1 MRRLDVCLLAVG
13 IPSLLALSLPAADE
27 DSKKEPAFSAA
38 DLEFFEKNVRPVL
51 VAHCYECHSAKSD
64 ELEGGLR
71 LDFRGGHLKGG
82 DTGAAIVP
90 GKPEKSRLVTAISY
104 KDVDLQMPPD
114 SKLPAAKIAALT
126 EWVKRGA
133 PWPKETVAQV
143 GGAKDFDLAKR
154 KADHWCWAP
163 IGNPAVPEV
172 KNVIWPVQPL
182 DSFVLARLEKEGLKP
197 AKSADRRTL
206 IRRAYFDL
214 VGLPPT
220 PEEVEAFVKDSSANP
235 FEKVV
240 DRLLESPHFG
250 ERWARH
256 WMDLVRYAES
266 HGHEFDYPIHHA
278 WKYRDYL
285 IRALNADVPYNRFI
299 QEQIAGDLIAKPRRH
314 PTDGFNESVIGTGF
328 WWLGEATHAPV
339 DVRGDE
345 AGRIDNQI
353 DVMSKSFLGLT
364 VACARCH
371 DHKFD
376 AIATKDYYA
385 LAGFLQSS
393 RKEIALL
400 DRQGKIAEAKTKLQG
415 VKADAETILAES
427 TGTLKADTFAKYLL
441 AAREVIYGQPKPTD
455 TAVSTIAD
463 EVFEDFEAD
472 NYDGWTV
479 EGRAFGETPQRKET
493 TPAYQG
499 DIQAR
504 GKRWVNSHNVRAG
517 KGGDNLV
524 GRMTSRTFKV
534 RHRYI
539 SFLVGGGNHKDKTCV
554 NLKVDGKVVRSQT
567 GFASNQ
573 MRPVRFDVTEFAGK
587 DAQIEI
593 VDQQKGG
600 WGNIGADHFVF
611 QNNDR
616 QLKRS
621 VEAVAKE
628 TGLDATLLQR
638 WVNALASDTAK
649 PPSHP
654 MYIWTHLAPSA
665 VDRKVIEAQRAV
677 VKKDAEQT
685 SQLEKSHPL
694 LADFSDGMAGWFAD
708 GDAFDVAP
716 TAGTQWNRQAGP
728 AAVAQA
734 GLVRG
739 NSLSKKFH
747 GVLRSPTF
755 ELNQRGVWLKMR
767 GQGVKIRLIL
777 DGYYMYEFNGLLF
790 RGFQTDVKNASQF
803 QWYHLGGDVGR
814 YSGHTAYVEII
825 DRGDGWAEVD
835 EVRLS
840 DAGAPPQLGHPMAK
854 SILGDAKLAS
864 REDLAAAYGNAW
876 QTKAGQAALTSWLT
890 SNGLVQPTEKQME
903 KLTQLRN
910 EAKKLSDSVPA
921 PDHVL
926 SLTDGSAENEHVFIR
941 GSHKTLGEEAPRKLL
956 TAIDEAGPV
965 EQGSGRLEL
974 AKRIASAKNPLTSR
988 VIANR
993 IWHHLFGR
1001 GIVASTDNFGVL
1013 GQRPTHPELLD
1024 HLATQFVKE
1033 GWSIKKF
1040 IRYVMLTR
1048 TYQMS
1053 SAQVAASQKVDPAN
1067 LLLHRQRI
1075 RRLQGEA
1082 IRDAILAVS
1091 GRLDRKQFGPSV
1103 PVYLTSFMNGRGRP
1117 RGGPL
1122 DGAGRRSVYI
1132 SVRRNFLS
1140 PMMLAFD
1147 TPIPFNPVGRRNVS
1161 NVPSQALIL
1170 MNDPFVVEQSK
1181 VWAKSIVRNGA
1192 KSVDERIHAMY
1203 LVAFSR
1209 PPTGQQLEFAREFL
1223 GQQSR
1228 EYGTF
1233 PNGLLTDEQTWADF
1247 AHVLINTKPFIY
1259 VY

>member
-1 MRRLDVCLLAVG
+1 MRHLAVCALAAG
-13 IPSLLALSLPAADE
+13 VPVLFTFSLHAAD
-27 DSKKEPAFSAA
+27 DSKKEPTFSAA
-38 DLEFFEKNVRPVL
+38 DLEFFEKKVRPVL
-51 VAHCYECHSAKSD
+51 AEHCYECHSAKSD
-64 ELEGGLR
+64 ELSGALR
-71 LDFRGGHLKGG
+71 LDYRGGHLKGG
-82 DTGAAIVP
+82 DTGAAIIP
-90 GKPEKSRLVTAISY
+90 GKPEKSRLVTAVSY

-114 SKLPAAKIAALT
+114 SKLPAAQIAALA

-133 PWPKETVAQV
+133 PWPKEAVAQ
-143 GGAKDFDLAKR
+143 GDTHKNFDLAKR
-154 KADHWCWAP
+154 KAEHWCWAP
-163 IGNPAVPEV
+163 IGNPGEPVVTNSKWAVRR
-172 KNVIWPVQPL
+172 L
-182 DSFVLARLEKEGLKP
+182 DSFILASLEKEGLKP
-197 AKSADRRTL
+197 AKAADRRTL

-214 VGLPPT
+214 IGLPPS
-220 PEEVEAFVKDSSANP
+220 PKEVEAFLKDTSPNA

-285 IRALNADVPYNRFI
+285 IRAFNADVPYDQFI
-299 QEQIAGDLIAKPRRH
+299 HEHIAGDLISKPRRH
-314 PTDGFNESVIGTGF
+314 PTEGFNESVIGTGF

-345 AGRIDNQI
+345 AGRIDNQL

-376 AIATKDYYA
+376 AISTKDYYA

-393 RKEIALL
+393 RKELALL
-400 DRQGKIAEAKTKLQG
+400 DRQGKIAEAKTKLRR
-415 VKADAETILAES
+415 VKADAEYILAKS
-427 TGTLKADTFAKYLL
+427 TGTLTADAFAKYLL
-441 AAREVIYGQPKPTD
+441 AAREVIYGTPKPND
-455 TAVSTIAD
+455 KAVSTIAD
-463 EVFEDFEAD
+463 EVFEDFED
-472 NYDGWTV
+472 NNYDGWTV
-479 EGRAFGETPQRKET
+479 EGDAFGDTPQRKET
-493 TPAYQG
+493 TAKYQG
-499 DIQAR
+499 DIKAN
-504 GKRWVNSHNVRAG
+504 GKHWVNSHNIRNG
-517 KGGDNLV
+517 KQGDNLL
-524 GRMTSRTFKV
+524 GRMTSRSFKV

-539 SFLVGGGNHKDKTCV
+539 SFLVGGGNHKDRTCV
-554 NLKVDGKVVRSQT
+554 NLKVGGKVVRSQT
-567 GFASNQ
+567 GFNSNQ
-573 MRPVRFDVTEFAGK
+573 MRPVRFDATEFLGK

-611 QNNDR
+611 QNDDR

-621 VEAVAKE
+621 VESVARE
-628 TGLDATLLQR
+628 TGLNPTVLQR
-638 WVNALASDTAK
+638 WVSALTSDATK
-649 PPSHP
+649 SPSHP
-654 MYIWTHLAPSA
+654 MSTWTHLAPSG
-665 VDRKVIEAQRAV
+665 VDRKTLDAQRAV
-677 VKKDAEQT
+677 VQRDAEQA
-685 SQLEKSHPL
+685 SGIDQSHPL
-694 LADFSDGMAGWFAD
+694 LADFSSGMAGWFAD
-708 GDAFDVAP
+708 GDAFDIAP
-716 TAGTQWNRQAGP
+716 TAGTQWDWQAGA
-728 AAVAQA
+728 AAVAEA

-739 NSLSKKFH
+739 SSLSKKFH

-755 ELNQRGVWLKMR
+755 ELSKRGVWLRIR
-767 GQGVKIRLIL
+767 GDGVKIRLII

-790 RGFQTDVKNASQF
+790 RGFQSDAKNPSQF

-814 YSGHTAYVEII
+814 YTGHTAYVEII
-825 DRGDGWAEVD
+825 DRGNGWADVD
-835 EVRLS
+835 EIRLS
-840 DAGAPPQLGHPMAK
+840 DGGAPPQLSHSIAK
-854 SILGDAKLAS
+854 TILDDVKLNS
-864 REDLAAAYGNAW
+864 REDLAAAYGKAW
-876 QTKAGQAALTSWLT
+876 QTEEGQAALTSWLT
-890 SNGLVQPTEKQME
+890 SNGLVQPTEQQME
-903 KLTQLRN
+903 KLIQLRD
-910 EAKKLSDSVPA
+910 EAKELSDSVPA

-926 SLTDGSAENEHVFIR
+926 SLTEGTEENEHVFIR
-941 GSHKTLGEEAPRKLL
+941 GNHKTLGDEVPRKLL
-956 TAIDEAGPV
+956 TAIDEAEPV
-965 EQGSGRLEL
+965 KAGSGRLDL
-974 AKRIASAKNPLTSR
+974 ASRIASAKNPLTSR
-988 VIANR
+988 VITNR

-1013 GQRPTHPELLD
+1013 GQRPTHPLLLD
-1024 HLATQFVKE
+1024 HLATQFVRD

-1040 IRYVMLTR
+1040 IRYVMLSR

-1053 SAQVAASQKVDPAN
+1053 SAPIEASHKVDPAN

-1075 RRLQGEA
+1075 RRMQGEA

-1103 PVYLTSFMNGRGRP
+1103 PVFVTSFMTGRGRP

-1122 DGAGRRSVYI
+1122 DGAGRRSIYI
-1132 SVRRNFLS
+1132 SIRRNFLS

-1170 MNDPFVVEQSK
+1170 MNDPFVVDQSK
-1181 VWAKSIVRNGA
+1181 VWARAIIKSGL
-1192 KSVDERIHAMY
+1192 KSVDERIHVMY
-1203 LVAFSR
+1203 LAAFSKR
-1209 PPTGQQLEFAREFL
+1209 PSDRELERALEFL

>member
-1 MRRLDVCLLAVG
+1 
-13 IPSLLALSLPAADE
+13 P
-27 DSKKEPAFSAA
+27 
-38 DLEFFEKNVRPVL
+38 
-51 VAHCYECHSAKSD
+51 
-64 ELEGGLR
+64 
-71 LDFRGGHLKGG
+71 
-82 DTGAAIVP
+82 
-90 GKPEKSRLVTAISY
+90 
-104 KDVDLQMPPD
+104 
-114 SKLPAAKIAALT
+114 
-126 EWVKRGA
+126 
-133 PWPKETVAQV
+133 
-143 GGAKDFDLAKR
+143 
-154 KADHWCWAP
+154 
-163 IGNPAVPEV
+163 
-172 KNVIWPVQPL
+172 
-182 DSFVLARLEKEGLKP
+182 
-197 AKSADRRTL
+197 
-206 IRRAYFDL
+206 
-214 VGLPPT
+214 
-220 PEEVEAFVKDSSANP
+220 
-235 FEKVV
+235 
-240 DRLLESPHFG
+240 
-250 ERWARH
+250 
-256 WMDLVRYAES
+256 
-266 HGHEFDYPIHHA
+266 
-278 WKYRDYL
+278 
-285 IRALNADVPYNRFI
+285 
-299 QEQIAGDLIAKPRRH
+299 
-314 PTDGFNESVIGTGF
+314 
-328 WWLGEATHAPV
+328 
-339 DVRGDE
+339 
-345 AGRIDNQI
+345 
-353 DVMSKSFLGLT
+353 
-364 VACARCH
+364 
-371 DHKFD
+371 
-376 AIATKDYYA
+376 
-385 LAGFLQSS
+385 
-393 RKEIALL
+393 
-400 DRQGKIAEAKTKLQG
+400 
-415 VKADAETILAES
+415 
-427 TGTLKADTFAKYLL
+427 
-441 AAREVIYGQPKPTD
+441 
-455 TAVSTIAD
+455 
-463 EVFEDFEAD
+463 
-472 NYDGWTV
+472 
-479 EGRAFGETPQRKET
+479 
-493 TPAYQG
+493 
-499 DIQAR
+499 
-504 GKRWVNSHNVRAG
+504 
-517 KGGDNLV
+517 
-524 GRMTSRTFKV
+524 
-534 RHRYI
+534 
-539 SFLVGGGNHKDKTCV
+539 
-554 NLKVDGKVVRSQT
+554 LKVDL
-567 GFASNQ
+567 
-573 MRPVRFDVTEFAGK
+573 
-587 DAQIEI
+587 
-593 VDQQKGG
+593 G
-600 WGNIGADHFVF
+600 WGND
-611 QNNDR
+611 
-616 QLKRS
+616 
-621 VEAVAKE
+621 
-628 TGLDATLLQR
+628 
-638 WVNALASDTAK
+638 
-649 PPSHP
+649 
-654 MYIWTHLAPSA
+654 
-665 VDRKVIEAQRAV
+665 
-677 VKKDAEQT
+677 
-685 SQLEKSHPL
+685 
-694 LADFSDGMAGWFAD
+694 
-708 GDAFDVAP
+708 
-716 TAGTQWNRQAGP
+716 
-728 AAVAQA
+728 
-734 GLVRG
+734 
-739 NSLSKKFH
+739 
-747 GVLRSPTF
+747 
-755 ELNQRGVWLKMR
+755 
-767 GQGVKIRLIL
+767 
-777 DGYYMYEFNGLLF
+777 
-790 RGFQTDVKNASQF
+790 
-803 QWYHLGGDVGR
+803 
-814 YSGHTAYVEII
+814 
-825 DRGDGWAEVD
+825 WAEVD

-941 GSHKTLGEEAPRKLL
+941 GSHKTRGEEAPRKLL

-965 EQGSGRLEL
+965 AQGSGRLEL